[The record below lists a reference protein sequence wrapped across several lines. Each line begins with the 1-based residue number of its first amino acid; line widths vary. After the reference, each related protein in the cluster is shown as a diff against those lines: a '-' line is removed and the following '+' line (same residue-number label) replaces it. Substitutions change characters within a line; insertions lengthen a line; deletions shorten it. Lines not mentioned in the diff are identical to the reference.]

1 MKELKFYKMKMKRY
15 ICTKQ
20 VKAAPMTADDAVKE
34 GY

>member
-1 MKELKFYKMKMKRY
+1 MKMKRY

-34 GY
+34 GYKI